1 MSSNHRRSRSK
12 LIQLDRETY
21 RKAKTGEMSL
31 EALADYLMK
40 HYPVYEIALALAE
53 TINYEAP
60 KPITREEFEQ
70 HFRIRG
76 VRADGSSESSELRGR
91 PRTDVL
97 P

>member
-1 MSSNHRRSRSK
+1 MIS
-12 LIQLDRETY
+12 LEREIY

-40 HYPVYEIALALAE
+40 HYPVYEIAMSLAE

-60 KPITREEFEQ
+60 KPITITREEFEQ

-76 VRADGSSESSELRGR
+76 VRADGSSENRGR
-91 PRTDVL
+91 PRTDAQPL
-97 P
+97 